1 MKTKKIVILIALL
14 MLCVTGALADGTK
27 SLRLSEVAIGDSA
40 HGGPWIEI
48 ENISW
53 GTQNLGGF
61 YITNDPAVFNQ
72 ELTAPERI
80 KKMHLIPTGNPITQI
95 TPQNCLLLYA
105 DGHDNLGIQH
115 MDFTLQP
122 GDVVALYNGNGVDL
136 IDSVTIP
143 TDIKAS
149 QSYAIDFAK
158 KTWSICNEPTPTLA
172 NDYKTAKQ
180 NNKIAEFKEKD
191 PYGFAMSILAMGV
204 VFGCLILLYVF
215 FSIFGRIAKTLS
227 SKAET
232 TPQPKTRPVK
242 PGSKHKHSKHHSS
255 KESEE
260 EVAAMLA
267 VTQATAGSGDEE
279 LDVALIALTLDAELA
294 HDDESGVITIQER
307 PSEWTDKAS
316 LIAAGMLK

>member
-14 MLCVTGALADGTK
+14 MLCVNGALADGIK

-48 ENISW
+48 ENTSW

-80 KKMHLIPTGNPITQI
+80 KKMHLIPTGNPITKI
-95 TPQNCLLLYA
+95 TPQNCILLYA
-105 DGHDNLGIQH
+105 DSHDNLGILH
-115 MDFTLQP
+115 MNFTLHP
-122 GDVVALYNGNGVDL
+122 GDIVAIYNGNGVDL

-143 TDIKAS
+143 NNIKAT

-158 KTWSICNEPTPTLA
+158 KAWNICDEPTPTLA

-180 NNKIAEFKEKD
+180 NNKIADFKEKD
-191 PYGFAMSILAMGV
+191 PHGFAMSILAMGV

-215 FSIFGRIAKTLS
+215 FTIFGRIAKALS
-227 SKAET
+227 SKEGK
-232 TPQPKTRPVK
+232 TPQPKTRPLN
-242 PGSKHKHSKHHSS
+242 PSNKHKHSKHTS
-255 KESEE
+255 KANEE
-260 EVAAMLA
+260 EVAAIMA
-267 VTQATAGSGDEE
+267 VTQATESDDTE

-294 HDDESGVITIQER
+294 HDEESGVITIKDR